1 MPKVEKIPPKPSK
14 KISYKVSDTISIDL
28 ERLGDAYR
36 SYYNNK
42 KISEVKGSFVEWC
55 FSVEEYNICFSK
67 DELEAMLG
75 ER

>member
-14 KISYKVSDTISIDL
+14 KTSYKVSDTISIVL
-28 ERLGDAYR
+28 ERFGDTYR

-42 KISEVKGSFVEWC
+42 KISEVRGSFIEWC
-55 FSVEEYNICFSK
+55 FDVEEYNICFSK
-67 DELEAMLG
+67 DELEVMLG

>member
-14 KISYKVSDTISIDL
+14 KISYKITEVISIDL
-28 ERLGDAYR
+28 ERFGDAYR

-42 KISEVKGSFVEWC
+42 KISEVRGYFIEWC
-55 FSVEEYNICFSK
+55 FNVEEYNICFTK

>member
-1 MPKVEKIPPKPSK
+1 MPKLEKIPPKPSK
-14 KISYKVSDTISIDL
+14 KISYKITETISIDL
-28 ERLGDAYR
+28 ERFGDGYR

-42 KISEVKGSFVEWC
+42 KISEVRGYFIEWC
-55 FSVEEYNICFSK
+55 FNVEEYNICFTK

>member
-1 MPKVEKIPPKPSK
+1 MPKVERISQKTPK
-14 KISYKVSDTISIDL
+14 KISYKISDTISIDL

-42 KISEVKGSFVEWC
+42 KISEVKGSFIEWC
-55 FSVEEYNICFSK
+55 FDVEEYNICFSK
-67 DELEAMLG
+67 DELEAMLS

>member
-1 MPKVEKIPPKPSK
+1 MPKVERIPPKTPR

-55 FSVEEYNICFSK
+55 FNVEEYNICFTK
-67 DELEAMLG
+67 DELEAMLS